1 MDDKG
6 TKCQILHRQ
15 ANNKVFK
22 AFNSFELMV
31 ENSEPAH
38 NVDFY
43 HYNAWQSRFHN
54 TATLQFCL
62 SQHNKS
68 SLTNHHT

>member
-43 HYNAWQSRFHN
+43 HYNA
-54 TATLQFCL
+54 
-62 SQHNKS
+62 
-68 SLTNHHT
+68 